1 MCGTLTRKGQ
11 EMEAR
16 TKEWK
21 EMMAQAATAIQ
32 LAKTKQHSLDLARNA
47 AGLEPKE
54 PSDNGAKKGDTKKNG
69 V

>member
-1 MCGTLTRKGQ
+1 
-11 EMEAR
+11 MEAK

-21 EMMAQAATAIQ
+21 EMMARATAAIQ

-54 PSDNGAKKGDTKKNG
+54 PGDNGAKKGDTKKKTRG